1 MSDPKRTAF
10 AMQALGLAETFNIM
24 LQAERV
30 KGPVTYRVELS
41 APDGMS
47 TAGGKQATQH
57 VKLIPEGGGT
67 TIVAG
72 SANGVDKVAELRTF
86 EHLKLLHAQR
96 FKGAEIP
103 LNRVQ
108 YNELLEKLK
117 SFFAQQGHCTVRMA
131 ELPRDAAPAG
141 ASSSRATSNGT
152 SGTLVMIL
160 ILVAALAAAAGVT
173 WFLTHRPH

>member
-10 AMQALGLAETFNIM
+10 AMQALGLAETFNLM

-57 VKLIPEGGGT
+57 VKLVPEGGGT

-72 SANGVDKVAELRTF
+72 SANQAEKWAELRTF

-96 FKGAEIP
+96 WKGAEIP

-108 YNELLEKLK
+108 YNELVEKLK
-117 SFFAQQGHCTVRMA
+117 AFFAQQGGCSVRMA
-131 ELPRDAAPAG
+131 ALPRDEAAPATVTAAHTG
-141 ASSSRATSNGT
+141 P
-152 SGTLVMIL
+152 SGTLVILL

-173 WFLTHRPH
+173 WFLTHRPQ

>member
-57 VKLIPEGGGT
+57 VKLVPEGGGT

-72 SANGVDKVAELRTF
+72 SANQAEKWAELRSF

-117 SFFAQQGHCTVRMA
+117 AFFAQQGHCNVRVA
-131 ELPRDAAPAG
+131 ELPRGTPAPATAVAG
-141 ASSSRATSNGT
+141 KSGP
-152 SGTLVMIL
+152 SGTLVIAL
-160 ILVAALAAAAGVT
+160 ILVFAALTAAGVT
-173 WFLTHRPH
+173 WYLTHRPQ

>member
-10 AMQALGLAETFNIM
+10 ALQALSLAETFNIM

-30 KGPVTYRVELS
+30 KGPVTYRVELA

-57 VKLIPEGGGT
+57 VKLVPEGGGT
-67 TIVAG
+67 TIVCG
-72 SANGVDKVAELRTF
+72 SANGAESWAELRTF
-86 EHLKLLHAQR
+86 EHLKQLHAQR

-108 YNELLEKLK
+108 YNELIDKLK
-117 SFFAQQGHCTVRMA
+117 TFFAERMNCTVRMA
-131 ELPRDAAPAG
+131 ETPRGDASAIEASPASQG
-141 ASSSRATSNGT
+141 A
-152 SGTLVMIL
+152 SGTLVLVI

-173 WFLTHRPH
+173 WYLTHRPQ

>member
-10 AMQALGLAETFNIM
+10 AMQALSLAETFNLM

-57 VKLIPEGGGT
+57 VKLVPEGGGT

-72 SANGVDKVAELRTF
+72 SANQAEKWAELRTF

-108 YNELLEKLK
+108 YNELLEKLRR
-117 SFFAQQGHCTVRMA
+117 SSPTSARCA
-131 ELPRDAAPAG
+131 SPRCRVTRRRRRRCRRRRAAKARREPSCSSSS
-141 ASSSRATSNGT
+141 SSSR
-152 SGTLVMIL
+152 
-160 ILVAALAAAAGVT
+160 
-173 WFLTHRPH
+173 WRRP